1 MNSEKSPLFGGFF
14 IEAPTEENSIL
25 LVERKIGSTILIVR
39 HCVLT
44 SKRRGQ
50 EMNQEF
56 LIHKNEN
63 MFRRLP
69 MQHQVEGGSLFYAES
84 SSMEMVR
91 NSHL

>member
-39 HCVLT
+39 YCVLT

-50 EMNQEF
+50 EMNREF

-63 MFRRLP
+63 MSRRLP
-69 MQHQVEGGSLFYAES
+69 M
-84 SSMEMVR
+84 
-91 NSHL
+91 

>member
-1 MNSEKSPLFGGFF
+1 
-14 IEAPTEENSIL
+14 
-25 LVERKIGSTILIVR
+25 
-39 HCVLT
+39 
-44 SKRRGQ
+44 
-50 EMNQEF
+50 MNQEF

-63 MFRRLP
+63 MFRRLL